1 MGFSI
6 YIRIERGLDPDLN
19 PGGKTIKQITPTR
32 YFKQIYEINKFREI
46 KAMIKNVCY
55 DKKVYFSFPTRW
67 SSL

>member
-32 YFKQIYEINKFREI
+32 YFKQIFLKLRNS
-46 KAMIKNVCY
+46 
-55 DKKVYFSFPTRW
+55 DKLKQ
-67 SSL
+67 